1 MAPSEQA
8 VQDRYPEAQAQCYGC
23 GRLNPEGLHLKTY
36 RDDGETVCR
45 FTPDPHHKAFP
56 GIVYGGLIA
65 SLFDCHGIGTASA
78 EMERRRRAEREGS
91 SARDETAGGGAR
103 GEGPTGE
110 GPTGS
115 ETATTGS
122 PSDEPPPRFVTASLR
137 VDFVRP
143 TPLGPELEIRGR
155 VREVGERKVVV
166 DETLT
171 VEGEVRARATV
182 VAVRMPREMGA

>member
-8 VQDRYPEAQAQCYGC
+8 VQDRYPEGQAQCYGC

-36 RDDGETVCR
+36 WDDGETVCR

-78 EMERRRRAEREGS
+78 EMERRRRAERGET
-91 SARDETAGGGAR
+91 SAR
-103 GEGPTGE
+103 
-110 GPTGS
+110 
-115 ETATTGS
+115 
-122 PSDEPPPRFVTASLR
+122 DEPPPRFVTASLQ

-143 TPLGPELEIRGR
+143 TPLGPELEIRAR